1 MTCEEYILS
10 YLDETREKLEETKK
24 KLDAEKERTALLLM
38 RLNHMADIIDVI
50 VKHIKMKNY
59 GSDRVIGME
68 DLWENSSG
76 RADFNVLYEAFKDI
90 FEEGKEADNGEQSE
104 TCEPAES

>member
-1 MTCEEYILS
+1 MNCEEYILK

-24 KLDAEKERTALLLM
+24 KLDAEKEHAALLL
-38 RLNHMADIIDVI
+38 LQFNKLADIVDVI
-50 VKHIKMKNY
+50 GKHIKMKNY

-76 RADFNVLYEAFKDI
+76 RADFAVLYEAFEDI
-90 FEEGKEADNGEQSE
+90 FEEEKEADNGEQSE